1 MTEPIK
7 VLIAEDQ
14 TLIRDA
20 LGRLLRLERDIELVG
35 SCEDGAQALA
45 FIQTHDVDVLLT
57 DIEMPHLDGLALAE
71 QLQADAWTGKVLVLT
86 TYDRPGYLQRALQA
100 GVMGFV
106 LKESPVETVV
116 DAIRSAQRG
125 HKTISAELAVS
136 AITEQNPL
144 TKREQACLRLID
156 EGLST
161 QEIAARIHLAEGTVR
176 NHVSTILSKLHVK
189 SRLEALKVAQEKG
202 WF

>member
-1 MTEPIK
+1 MSEPIK

-45 FIQTHDVDVLLT
+45 FIQTHAVDVLLT

-71 QLQADAWTGKVLVLT
+71 QLQADSWTGNVLVLT
-86 TYDRPGYLQRALQA
+86 TYDRPGYLQRALRA